1 MSRDSSEAI
10 SIAGRHRGELRNVIA
25 LTIPAVITTSARAFM
40 DVCDFIMVARLPDH
54 NAAAAILP
62 SQVIM
67 WSYIV
72 FGVGIVSMV
81 NTFAAQALG
90 RKSYSE
96 CGAYAWQTFYIGIF
110 FGIVGVA
117 LIPLIPHVVAFIGHE
132 SAVQV
137 QEITYLRIILLTTTT
152 TIISEGLG
160 WFFIGVHRPKVPM
173 WTALEAN
180 VVNLTL
186 AYALIFGKFGMPA
199 MGIAGAGWATLT
211 ASSYRMVR
219 LGLALVAPSA
229 NEAFETR
236 RQWRLSWH
244 RLRNLLRVGVP
255 NGLQITSEVIV
266 WAVFVNVLVGR
277 FFGTV
282 HLLATNTAW
291 QYMRISFMPTIGMG
305 RAVTALVGKSIGEG
319 DASRA
324 IRETR
329 FAVYITLT
337 FMCTLATIYTFCGH
351 KLVYLLE
358 PDEAVAKI
366 GGSIMICAAVFQVFD
381 ALAIT
386 YTSALRGAG
395 DTFIPSIFFI
405 LSQWLIIVGG
415 GWFVASKFPQWGS
428 VGPWSAVATLIAVT
442 GIFLWFR
449 WSTGAWKRIDIF
461 QNKLPEERALQAAEL
476 GT

>member
-1 MSRDSSEAI
+1 
-10 SIAGRHRGELRNVIA
+10 
-25 LTIPAVITTSARAFM
+25 M
-40 DVCDFIMVARLPDH
+40 DVCDFVMVARLPDH

-90 RKSYSE
+90 RKTYSE
-96 CGAYAWQTFYIGIF
+96 CGAYAWQTFYISIF
-110 FGIVGVA
+110 FGIVGLAVIPVIPYVVA
-117 LIPLIPHVVAFIGHE
+117 LIGHE
-132 SAVQV
+132 PAVQA
-137 QEITYLRIILLTTTT
+137 QEIIYLRIMLLTTTP
-152 TIISEGLG
+152 TIIAEGLG

-186 AYALIFGKFGMPA
+186 AYILIFGAWKIPA
-199 MGIAGAGWATLT
+199 MGIAGAGWATFT
-211 ASSYRMVR
+211 AVCYRMIR
-219 LGLALVAPSA
+219 MGLALIAKPA
-229 NEAFETR
+229 NDTFETR
-236 RQWRLSWH
+236 RQWRLSWP

-282 HLLATNTAW
+282 HLIATNTAW

-329 FAVYITLT
+329 FAVYITLA
-337 FMCTLATIYTFCGH
+337 FMCTLATVYTFLGRQ
-351 KLVYLLE
+351 LIYLLE
-358 PDEAVAKI
+358 PDAAVAAI
-366 GGSIMICAAVFQVFD
+366 GSSIMICAAVFQVFD

-405 LSQWLIIVGG
+405 LSQWIIIVGG
-415 GWFVASKFPQWGS
+415 GWFVAVKFPEWGS
-428 VGPWSAVATLIAVT
+428 IGPWSAASTLIAVT

-461 QNKLPEERALQAAEL
+461 KIKPPTSEDAVEAAVANF
-476 GT
+476 